1 MLVTVPPV
9 VESGRLR
16 LRDWR
21 IEDFDGYAQLRSSA
35 EDQAYTG
42 GPVSRNQAWTDF
54 CAKAGE
60 WRVRGMGVFVVAD
73 KGTDRGL
80 GYAGLWYPPFLSE
93 PELCWSLF
101 PGNTGRGY
109 ATEAAQAARDWAYAA
124 LGLKPLM
131 SFVHPDNAPSRAV
144 AERLGAVIEG
154 EGELYGAP
162 RLIYR
167 HASPE

>member
-1 MLVTVPPV
+1 MPFTVPPV

-16 LRDWR
+16 LRGWR
-21 IEDFDGYAQLRSSA
+21 MEDFDGYAQLRGSA

-42 GPVSRNQAWTDF
+42 GAVSRDQAWKDF
-54 CAKAGE
+54 CAKSGE
-60 WRVRGMGVFVVAD
+60 WQVRGMGVFIVAD
-73 KGTDRGL
+73 RATDKGL

-109 ATEAAQAARDWAYAA
+109 ATEAAQAARDWAYEA

-131 SFVHPDNAPSRAV
+131 SFVHHDNLPSRAV
-144 AERLGAVIEG
+144 AERLGAEIEG
-154 EGELYGAP
+154 EGELYGVP
-162 RLIYR
+162 RVIYR
-167 HASPE
+167 HKGPE